1 MNVPVDAL
9 PWLAAALR
17 GALRA
22 APAVMLLPPL
32 GRDLAGPL
40 RPAAALVLALPVVS
54 VCAHDAA
61 PLGAG
66 WLVLALRELLAG
78 ALLAGVLA
86 APWAVLAG
94 VARVTEALGPW
105 PTTEDADGPLT
116 RLVVGVG
123 TLSLLGLGAHRGVVR
138 AVAASQA
145 VFPSGGDP
153 AAPWALDAARTMA
166 LRALTLATAS
176 VVELTATVA
185 VAGLAVAAA
194 VGVGARLHPAGGG
207 LGASLRT
214 VALLAVLGLALDRV
228 AAGAAAVALSVRP

>member
-1 MNVPVDAL
+1 
-9 PWLAAALR
+9 
-17 GALRA
+17 
-22 APAVMLLPPL
+22 MLLPPL

-40 RPAAALVLALPVVS
+40 RPAAALVLALPVLS
-54 VCAHDAA
+54 VCAHDAV

-105 PTTEDADGPLT
+105 PTAEGADGPLT

-153 AAPWALDAARTMA
+153 AAPWALDAAMAAHGVLVEASDDPGRFVCNALYYAALSAGRPWSAYSVFVHVPPRERDVGVALQEAVRRTVEVYRAA
-166 LRALTLATAS
+166 LARALT
-176 VVELTATVA
+176 
-185 VAGLAVAAA
+185 
-194 VGVGARLHPAGGG
+194 GG
-207 LGASLRT
+207 
-214 VALLAVLGLALDRV
+214 DR
-228 AAGAAAVALSVRP
+228 GR